1 VRAPRAR
8 LKHPLAAYP
17 RRFTYDTLS
26 HSAEA
31 LRYLLRLVGADRV
44 MVGSDC
50 WYKKMLRLCK
60 IPIRGAEQAVPL
72 TMQGR

>member
-1 VRAPRAR
+1 MRAPRAR

-50 WYKKMLRLCK
+50 WYKKCSDCVKYPYEAPNR
-60 IPIRGAEQAVPL
+60 PR
-72 TMQGR
+72 R